1 MIIATWIALT
11 LTGLFVV
18 MLPYN
23 ILRDSK
29 PRPATRPNVLAIS
42 SLLALAYN
50 LFVLAVLWAN
60 LHGHLLWRR

>member
-1 MIIATWIALT
+1 MIVVTWIVLG
-11 LTGLFVV
+11 LTGFFIA

-23 ILRDSK
+23 LLKESK